1 MSSNKIVM
9 GGPTATEKE
18 GEAAESITPGHLV
31 EYVSGNLEQFQK
43 HSTAGG
49 VAEPLVATKAPY
61 SGDPTTDI
69 ESVEDAYAGGDY
81 VFVAGLK
88 RFIRVLGLLFGGSN
102 AAGAA
107 PDVAANADIT
117 AGDFLVSY
125 GNGAVRKYD
134 SSNDSPGAVI
144 GVAREDVDNSGSAS
158 QARLVYEVL

>member
-31 EYVSGNLEQFQK
+31 EYVGGNLEQFQK
-43 HSTAGG
+43 HSTQAG

-61 SGDPTTDI
+61 SGDPTNST
-69 ESVEDAYAGGDY
+69 EAVEDAYANGDY
-81 VFVAGLK
+81 MFVAGLH
-88 RFIRVLGLLFGGSN
+88 RFNRVLGLVFGGSN
-102 AAGAA
+102 AGGAGA
-107 PDVAANADIT
+107 DVAANANIT
-117 AGDFLVSY
+117 AGDLLVSY

-134 SSNDSPGAVI
+134 SANDSPGAMI

-158 QARLVYEVL
+158 QARLVYEVI